1 MGRYKWVDTSAD
13 LRPLQVCGSSHVP
26 AKKAADLG
34 DHEVC
39 GRRLTSRGEGMH
51 IESVKTATAT
61 HGATSDAV
69 ISADGKY
76 RYKLGRYWS
85 PKAPP
90 VVWIML
96 NPSTA
101 DAVENDPTIRRCVSF
116 AKRWGFGGIEVYNLF
131 ALRSPHPSTIETAL
145 DPIGPDNDSWLMA
158 ASQSGRKIIAAWG
171 SCRTQ
176 LRIMRATQV
185 IEVLVRGGGP
195 APATLG
201 LTKTGRPKHPL
212 YVRGDAQLVPLPYHS
227 MEF

>member
-1 MGRYKWVDTSAD
+1 MSF
-13 LRPLQVCGSSHVP
+13 
-26 AKKAADLG
+26 
-34 DHEVC
+34 
-39 GRRLTSRGEGMH
+39 M
-51 IESVKTATAT
+51 KTGTKG
-61 HGATSDAV
+61 HGATSEAV

-131 ALRSPHPSTIETAL
+131 ALRSP
-145 DPIGPDNDSWLMA
+145 DPITIGTAIDPVGPDNDSWLRA
-158 ASQSGRKIIAAWG
+158 ASQSGRRIIAAWG
-171 SCRTQ
+171 SCQSHLQT
-176 LRIMRATQV
+176 IRASQV
-185 IEVLVRGGGP
+185 IKILRRGAGP

-201 LTKTGRPKHPL
+201 LTKSGQPRHPL
-212 YVRGDAQLVPLPYHS
+212 YVRGDAELLPFPYHP